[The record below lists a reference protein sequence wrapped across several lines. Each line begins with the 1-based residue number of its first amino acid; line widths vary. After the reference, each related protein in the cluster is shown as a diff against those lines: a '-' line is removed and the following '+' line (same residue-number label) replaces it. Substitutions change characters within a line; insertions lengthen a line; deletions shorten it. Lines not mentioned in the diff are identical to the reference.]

1 MIRRGRRPLPMQKN
15 EKRSARSTPPARRR
29 IRRALAAA
37 ALSLCAIAAP
47 RASVAEPPAGLPSQP
62 VPDPGKSLAGVEDAA
77 AIAVNPAN
85 LAFLPGAELRWNTY
99 WTSNFAPLPARGH
112 SIALGLPL
120 WFLSTGLRVDFLA
133 PPESAPAP
141 FNDTSYWVR
150 WPLAISLGSSLALG
164 TTFGWGRSDTAE
176 LDGFFSVTTGLTWR
190 PSPLLGVSVV
200 ARDWNRPVSRAAT
213 TIQRSY
219 DAGFAVR
226 PFGGRRGFELGLETT
241 FYEADKEL
249 VPKVAVGVDVPRVGR
264 LRGDVALRDL
274 AGSPDFLATVGLDV
288 NIGYLQLSAGGIVGD
303 AITRAGTGFY
313 AGAAIRS
320 FRERGVQL
328 PVKVAKVRIDAT
340 PGVRGHTRM
349 LRKMWRLANDPEV
362 EAVLLEIR
370 SEPARSLAHA
380 EELGDAIRGIRAK
393 GKKVFCHLEDAGGR
407 SLYVCSQA
415 DRTAMNPAGGLRFAG
430 ISSQYYYFGSLLKKL
445 GVKAEFVRIGD
456 HKLAAEQ
463 FARSEGS
470 PIGQEDHQ
478 DLVNQFESIYVHDVG
493 GGRRIPAGELK
504 KRIAT
509 GPFLAGEAQ
518 KAGLID
524 RLVYDDE
531 VGSFIEE
538 ELGHRAR
545 LVEDEPPSRAPER
558 WGESKKIALVYLSGD
573 MMDGESQ
580 TVPLLGIKVAGSYT
594 VARALKRAREDSNV
608 RAVVLRVETGGGS
621 SLAADVILRE
631 AILTAR
637 AKPLIVSMGSSA
649 ASGGYY
655 ASVAGRTIYAN
666 RGTIT
671 GSIGIFYGKVDVSG
685 LLGRLGVNI
694 EAFRSAP
701 RADAESFFRPF
712 TDDERR
718 ELGVKVK
725 QFYDLFIARVAEGR
739 KMKAED
745 VDAVAR
751 GRVWTGAQALE
762 KKLVD
767 RVGGLRHA
775 LAEARELGGLPGD
788 APILELPEEDD
799 SLLGLLLNLAGVS
812 AAGAAVPAAAF
823 IPPALLDVGKALS
836 PFLIFDSNKPL
847 ARSEIVE
854 GFSFGGPPDARPEED

>member
-1 MIRRGRRPLPMQKN
+1 MRFR
-15 EKRSARSTPPARRR
+15 RSALAGCALGLSALVATPTPSR
-29 IRRALAAA
+29 
-37 ALSLCAIAAP
+37 
-47 RASVAEPPAGLPSQP
+47 AEPPAGLPSQP
-62 VPDPGKSLAGVEDAA
+62 IPDPGRAVAGVEDAA
-77 AIAVNPAN
+77 SIAVNPAN
-85 LAFLPGAELRWNTY
+85 LAFLPGAELRWTMVWTGNT
-99 WTSNFAPLPARGH
+99 SPLPARGH

-120 WFLSTGLRVDFLA
+120 WLLSTGLRFDFFD

-141 FNDTSYWVR
+141 FKDTAYWVR
-150 WPLAISLGSSLALG
+150 WPLAINLGSTLGLG
-164 TTFGWGRSDTAE
+164 TTFAWGKSDSAE
-176 LDGFFSVTTGLTWR
+176 LDDFFSATTGVTWR
-190 PSPLLGVSVV
+190 PSPSLGISVV
-200 ARDWNRPVSRAAT
+200 ARDWNRPVSRTGT

-219 DAGFAVR
+219 DVGFAVR
-226 PFGGRRGFELGLETT
+226 PFDGRRGFEVGLETA
-241 FYEADKEL
+241 FYEADREF
-249 VPKVAVGVDVPRVGR
+249 VPKVAAGIDVPRVGR
-264 LRGDVALRDL
+264 VRGEVALRDL
-274 AGSPDFLATVGLDV
+274 GGSPDFLATVGLDV
-288 NIGYLQLSAGGIVGD
+288 NLGSLQLSGGVIAGD
-303 AITRAGTGFY
+303 AITRDGTGFY

-320 FRERGVQL
+320 FREPGIRG
-328 PVKVAKVRIDAT
+328 PSRVARVRIETT
-340 PGVRGHTRM
+340 PGVRGHTRF
-349 LRKMWRLANDPEV
+349 LRRLWRLANDPEV
-362 EAVLLEIR
+362 EGVLLELR
-370 SEPARSLAHA
+370 AEPAASLAYA
-380 EELGDAIRGIRAK
+380 EEIGDAIRGIRSK

-415 DRTAMNPAGGLRFAG
+415 DGIAMNPAGGLRFAG

-445 GVKAEFVRIGD
+445 NVRAEFVRIGD

-470 PIGQEDHQ
+470 PIGQQDHQ
-478 DLVNQFESIYVHDVG
+478 DLVNQFESIYLHDVG

-509 GPFLAGEAQ
+509 GPFLAAEAQ

-524 RLVYDDE
+524 ELVYEDE
-531 VGSFIEE
+531 IDRYIEQAM
-538 ELGHRAR
+538 GRPAR
-545 LVEDEPPSRAPER
+545 VVDDEPPSRAPDH
-558 WGESKKIALVYLSGD
+558 WGESKKVALVYLAGD
-573 MMDGESQ
+573 MMDGESSSI
-580 TVPLLGIKVAGSYT
+580 PLLGVKVAGSYT
-594 VARALKRAREDSNV
+594 IARALRRAREDANV
-608 RAVVLRVETGGGS
+608 RAVVLRVATGGGS

-637 AKPLIVSMGSSA
+637 VKPLIVSMGSSA

-655 ASVAGRTIYAN
+655 ASVAGRRIYAN

-685 LLGRLGVNI
+685 LLHKLGVNI
-694 EAFRSAP
+694 EAFRTAP

-751 GRVWTGAQALE
+751 GRVWTGAQAKE
-762 KKLVD
+762 RQLVD
-767 RVGGLRHA
+767 RLGGLRQA
-775 LAEARELGGLPGD
+775 LAEARDLGGLPGD

-799 SLLGLLLNLAGVS
+799 SLLGMLMGLAGAPAAS
-812 AAGAAVPAAAF
+812 AAASAGAF
-823 IPPALLDVGKALS
+823 IPPALLDVARALS
-836 PFLIFDSNKPL
+836 PFMIFDSNKPL

-854 GFSFGGPPDARPEED
+854 GVSFGGPPIKIDEEP